1 MDLIRNAKGFL
12 FDLDGVFYQ
21 SGKALPGAIDTLDYL
36 RQKNIPFRFLTN
48 TTTKNRKTLQIKL
61 SEIGLKCIEEEII
74 SAGYVGI
81 DFIRKMGSPSCRFF
95 ITDDL
100 KKDYSEFEE
109 NPEKPEAIVIGDFD
123 DWTFDLLNQAFQ
135 HVMNGAEII
144 AFHKGKYYKV
154 DSGLRLDAGGFVVA
168 LEFATGKKAQI
179 VGKPN
184 KAFFQC
190 ALDDLNLTPEEVVM
204 FGDDLINDVQGAQNL
219 GISGILVKT
228 GKYHEGMVESSGIDP
243 DGFINSIADL
253 PTILNS

>member
-95 ITDDL
+95 ITDNL

-243 DGFINSIADL
+243 DDFINSIADL

>member
-95 ITDDL
+95 ITDNL

>member
-81 DFIRKMGSPSCRFF
+81 DFIRKMCSPSCRFF
-95 ITDDL
+95 ITDNL

-243 DGFINSIADL
+243 DDFINSIADL

>member
-228 GKYHEGMVESSGIDP
+228 GKYHDGMVESSGIDP

>member
-95 ITDDL
+95 ITDNL

-135 HVMNGAEII
+135 HMMNGAEII

-204 FGDDLINDVQGAQNL
+204 FGDDLINDVQGPQNL
-219 GISGILVKT
+219 GIPGILVKT
-228 GKYHEGMVESSGIDP
+228 GKYHEGMVESSEIDP
-243 DGFINSIADL
+243 DGFINSISDL